1 MATPP
6 PVCVCVCVC
15 VCAWATGAVSQIAG
29 GGHTS
34 SGPVPAFTNGDCVSA
49 RFSTVTAL
57 TFGPTPAGYGGD
69 SVVTVYAAE
78 PNSNILRSITVNAGG
93 SGRYLPPPHPP
104 PPHTH
109 TNSSPLVWLGCACLV
124 APCAWVHEWRV
135 CVDCGHWVGQGPCR
149 VPLGRPCELVG
160 CLGQGDTSRS
170 DHTPLRPEPPLDSP
184 HETSSHR

>member
-34 SGPVPAFTNGDCVSA
+34 SGPVAAFTNGDCVSA

-93 SGRYLPPPHPP
+93 SGGYLVPPPPHPSRTP
-104 PPHTH
+104 SRRFCDVMHGRH
-109 TNSSPLVWLGCACLV
+109 VDDLGSNDCKFTR
-124 APCAWVHEWRV
+124 VHA
-135 CVDCGHWVGQGPCR
+135 
-149 VPLGRPCELVG
+149 
-160 CLGQGDTSRS
+160 S
-170 DHTPLRPEPPLDSP
+170 DAVIEES
-184 HETSSHR
+184 

>member
-1 MATPP
+1 MHCNMGDDCVLLSCLSCLSLQPSVS
-6 PVCVCVCVC
+6 VCKSESCPLKEVDCKHLCDNLWRHGPLCVSVSVS

-93 SGRYLPPPHPP
+93 SGRYLPPPPP
-104 PPHTH
+104 PTHTPVAPHPTPHTH
-109 TNSSPLVWLGCACLV
+109 LGA
-124 APCAWVHEWRV
+124 
-135 CVDCGHWVGQGPCR
+135 
-149 VPLGRPCELVG
+149 RPPGVL
-160 CLGQGDTSRS
+160 
-170 DHTPLRPEPPLDSP
+170 
-184 HETSSHR
+184 